1 MSIDLNMAVIL
12 AAVSIMMFALWRVAT
27 MKKSMPGG
35 AIGKSW
41 NLLFGLVALFAV
53 GYIAVPFLGQLE
65 KDVLELLVSF
75 IFLFGAVYVVIT
87 VNLIDKVIKVLAD

>member
-12 AAVSIMMFALWRVAT
+12 AAVTIMMFALWRVAA